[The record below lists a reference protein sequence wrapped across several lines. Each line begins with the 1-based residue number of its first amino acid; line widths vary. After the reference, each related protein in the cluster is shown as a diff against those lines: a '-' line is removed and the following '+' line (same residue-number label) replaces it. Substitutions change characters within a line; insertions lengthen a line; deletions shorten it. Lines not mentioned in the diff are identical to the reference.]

1 MPFHS
6 LESLKMIDPIGN
18 SSSDSTTNTASN
30 FEMDPGVF
38 EELQKMDGN
47 GLCVDCGAKN
57 PDWGSPSLGILFCFK
72 CGGVHRGLGVHISF
86 VRSVRMDSWTDKQI
100 QLMRQGGN
108 HRCNDF
114 LRSHGVDT
122 ITVNHEEQD
131 VDKKRQA
138 IIRDK
143 YDSAAA
149 DLYKEVLKA
158 ELEGRPVPTEL
169 PERPVRRATDWN
181 SRPMVGFGSA
191 PPPSSSTPRRERRH
205 PMRVAAQVCA
215 CIAVPAVAAAAVW
228 ILVPH

>member
-6 LESLKMIDPIGN
+6 LESLKMIDAIGK
-18 SSSDSTTNTASN
+18 SSSDSTTNTTSN
-30 FEMDPGVF
+30 FEMDPAVF
-38 EELQKMDGN
+38 EELQTMDGN
-47 GLCVDCGAKN
+47 GFCVDCGSKN

-72 CGGVHRGLGVHISF
+72 CSGVHRGLGVHISF

-108 HRCNDF
+108 QRCNDF
-114 LRSHGVDT
+114 LRSHGIHT
-122 ITVNHEEQD
+122 ISVKEDEED
-131 VDKKRQA
+131 VDKKRQT

-158 ELEGRPVPTEL
+158 ELEGRPVPTAL
-169 PERPVRRATDWN
+169 PERPVRADWS

-191 PPPSSSTPRRERRH
+191 PPPSSSPRRERRH
-205 PMRVAAQVCA
+205 PVRIAAQVCA